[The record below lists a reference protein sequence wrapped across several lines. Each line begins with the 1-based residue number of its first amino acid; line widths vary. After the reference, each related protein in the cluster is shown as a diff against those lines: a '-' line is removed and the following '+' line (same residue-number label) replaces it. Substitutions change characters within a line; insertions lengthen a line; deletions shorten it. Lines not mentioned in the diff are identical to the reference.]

1 MAKFIEKVIPLEVD
15 ADVWDAE
22 HPHVAVADNGDGT
35 GLIYQHE
42 EQHKVRSGDVIVT
55 YSDGQVKPMT
65 PDMFCATFIARDEPV
80 SKSVPPKKLAKGE
93 E

>member
-15 ADVWDAE
+15 ADVWDAD

-35 GLIYQHE
+35 GICYQHE
-42 EQHKVRSGDVIVT
+42 DQHQVRAGDVIVT
-55 YSDGQVKPMT
+55 YADGQVKPMNKDVFLALFT
-65 PDMFCATFIARDEPV
+65 SAA
-80 SKSVPPKKLAKGE
+80 KSTPPKGLPKGE